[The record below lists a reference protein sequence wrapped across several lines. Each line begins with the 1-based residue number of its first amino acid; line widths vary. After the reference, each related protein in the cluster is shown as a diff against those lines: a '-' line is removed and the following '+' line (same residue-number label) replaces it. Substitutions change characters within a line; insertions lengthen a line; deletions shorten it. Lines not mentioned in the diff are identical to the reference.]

1 MAGHVLGMTET
12 FTGLGKFASTMRAG
26 GKRAGDGPFIDGLT
40 AVQVDA
46 TAGLS
51 TGELIDRLEAAGPVA
66 ARWRARRRLMRHIPM
81 KEEIDGVKET
91 WQLGY
96 LVDIILTRDTWMHRA
111 DIAKATGKP
120 MELTAGARR
129 PHRRRRR
136 RRVGPSPRPAVHPA
150 PHRSG
155 GRHLHPGRRWRGDH
169 DRRGGLLPHPVGP
182 GHRRGPAGPAG
193 SRSERH
199 DAESHRFGGDGLRA
213 AARAARPP
221 GGGARRRAAP
231 RRSRS
236 DLTED
241 TWIAAPD
248 RTFSLELGKRG
259 WLGMTWPVEAGGG
272 GRSPLERFV
281 VFEALIGEGAPL
293 ATSWFADRQ
302 MGPTLLQFGT
312 EAQQREHLPAIL
324 DGSSAWSIGMSE
336 PDAGSDVASIRTRAV
351 RDGDD
356 FVVNGQKIWNS
367 GAASA
372 DFIYLIVRTDPD
384 APPHAGLS
392 ELIVDMRSPG
402 ITIQPIKDMTASDH
416 FCEVW
421 FEDVRVPAENLVGEL
436 NGSFRQVMRQMEH
449 ERGGIDR
456 LLSNRKLYVD
466 VLPARRHHR
475 SAGAPG
481 DRGASRPATGSG
493 G

>member
-1 MAGHVLGMTET
+1 MD
-12 FTGLGKFASTMRAG
+12 FAL
-26 GKRAGDGPFIDGLT
+26 PP
-40 AVQVDA
+40 
-46 TAGLS
+46 
-51 TGELIDRLEAAGPVA
+51 ELIALQEEA
-66 ARWRARRRLMRHIPM
+66 
-81 KEEIDGVKET
+81 
-91 WQLGY
+91 
-96 LVDIILTRDTWMHRA
+96 RD
-111 DIAKATGKP
+111 
-120 MELTAGARR
+120 
-129 PHRRRRR
+129 
-136 RRVGPSPRPAVHPA
+136 VG
-150 PHRSG
+150 
-155 GRHLHPGRRWRGDH
+155 
-169 DRRGGLLPHPVGP
+169 
-182 GHRRGPAGPAG
+182 
-193 SRSERH
+193 
-199 DAESHRFGGDGLRA
+199 RA
-213 AARAARPP
+213 AAEQSA
-221 GGGARRRAAP
+221 
-231 RRSRS
+231 
-236 DLTED
+236 LTED

-351 RDGDD
+351 RDGGE

-367 GAASA
+367 GAMSA

-392 ELIVDMRSPG
+392 ELIVDMRSAG
-402 ITIQPIKDMTASDH
+402 IRIQPIKDMTASDH

-421 FEDVRVPAENLVGEL
+421 FEDVRVPADNLVGEL

-466 VLPARRHHR
+466 VLPLADSTDPRVRQEIAVLETGYR
-475 SAGAPG
+475 IGRLMVLREVLGQAPKQFSAATKTFCTELEQ
-481 DRGASRPATGSG
+481 RIAQFCASTLGASAMLAEPGLPQRVSRNVAYAPAYTIMG
-493 G
+493 GTTQILRNIIGERMLGLPR